1 MKIQSFWFRGST
13 PFPATL
19 IVGKDTV
26 VCMDALRAK
35 FTRSSLIFPSHE
47 GRGDKP
53 GFTESVFRSTS
64 WLATL
69 HLSFR
74 MLAMH
79 PTKEGYYQHTYSSK
93 CGVHGS
99 SRYKRS
105 NAIFFCTRNAK
116 CLGQA
121 KMATSKCKSEK
132 HANHHDTPHA
142 TAHIPRIRC

>member
-93 CGVHGS
+93 INAPSYRGHIFLHIQAPIIQKIHLVW
-99 SRYKRS
+99 RRS
-105 NAIFFCTRNAK
+105 
-116 CLGQA
+116 LMWSLDG
-121 KMATSKCKSEK
+121 
-132 HANHHDTPHA
+132 TP
-142 TAHIPRIRC
+142 